1 MKSGQVILPKSSRW
15 GVFILSFVVMF
26 IFTGIVSGIFN
37 GLGLSERIR
46 VLSVSV
52 IQGLLAFVFPTLL
65 TWILTSSEP
74 AVSIGL
80 REQVSGR
87 LWLWIIS
94 LYIIAYPAL
103 CQTVFWN
110 EHMSLPDSMA
120 GLEATWRKWEE
131 AGAKT
136 TNEILS
142 VSSIG
147 AMIVNVLIVGLFT
160 GFAEEMF
167 FRAGFQKLIIQ
178 SGLHPGIAI
187 WLAALIFSAVHM
199 QFFGFVP
206 RLLLGAMFG
215 YVYYRTGSIWA
226 SALLHGIN
234 NSIVVVTTWLAAL
247 GITSENVDDI
257 FINASGFPWIFVASS
272 AITIIFL
279 IYTAKPVS
287 LFFKRNS

>member
-26 IFTGIVSGIFN
+26 IFTGIVSGLFSSI
-37 GLGLSERIR
+37 GLTERIR

-167 FRAGFQKLIIQ
+167 FRAGFQKLMIQ

-215 YVYYRTGSIWA
+215 YVYYRTDSIWA

-247 GITSENVDDI
+247 GIISENVDDI

>member
-1 MKSGQVILPKSSRW
+1 MKSGQIILPKSSRW

-26 IFTGIVSGIFN
+26 IFTGIISGLFSSI
-37 GLGLSERIR
+37 GLSERIR

-110 EHMSLPDSMA
+110 EHMSLPDSMG

-136 TNEILS
+136 THEILS

-167 FRAGFQKLIIQ
+167 FRAGFQKLMIQ
-178 SGLHPGIAI
+178 SGMHPGIAI
-187 WLAALIFSAVHM
+187 WIAALIFSAVHM

-247 GITSENVDDI
+247 GIISENVDDV
-257 FINASGFPWIFVASS
+257 FIIASGFPWIFVASS
-272 AITIIFL
+272 TITIIFL

-287 LFFKRNS
+287 FFFKRNS

>member
-26 IFTGIVSGIFN
+26 IFTGIVSGLFSSI
-37 GLGLSERIR
+37 GLTERIR

-147 AMIVNVLIVGLFT
+147 AMIVNVLIVGMFT

-167 FRAGFQKLIIQ
+167 FRAGFQKLMIQ

-234 NSIVVVTTWLAAL
+234 NSIVVVSTWLAAL
-247 GITSENVDDI
+247 GIISENVDDI

>member
-1 MKSGQVILPKSSRW
+1 MKPGQVILPKSSRW

-26 IFTGIVSGIFN
+26 IFTGIVSGLFSSI
-37 GLGLSERIR
+37 GLTERIR

-167 FRAGFQKLIIQ
+167 FRAGFQKLMIQ

-247 GITSENVDDI
+247 GIISENVDDI
-257 FINASGFPWIFVASS
+257 FINVSGFPWIFVASS

>member
-1 MKSGQVILPKSSRW
+1 MKSGQIILPKSSRW

-26 IFTGIVSGIFN
+26 IFTGIISGLFSSI
-37 GLGLSERIR
+37 GLSERIR

-74 AVSIGL
+74 ALSIGL

-110 EHMSLPDSMA
+110 EHMSLPDSMG

-136 TNEILS
+136 TDEILS

-167 FRAGFQKLIIQ
+167 FRAGFQKLMIQ
-178 SGLHPGIAI
+178 SGMHPGIAI
-187 WLAALIFSAVHM
+187 WIAALIFSAVHM

-234 NSIVVVTTWLAAL
+234 NSIVVVSTWLAAL
-247 GITSENVDDI
+247 GIISENVDDI

>member
-1 MKSGQVILPKSSRW
+1 MKPGQVILPKSSRW

-167 FRAGFQKLIIQ
+167 FRAGFQKLMIQ

-234 NSIVVVTTWLAAL
+234 NSIVVVSTWLAAL
-247 GITSENVDDI
+247 GIISENVDDI

>member
-26 IFTGIVSGIFN
+26 IFTGIVSGLFSSI
-37 GLGLSERIR
+37 GLTERIR

-167 FRAGFQKLIIQ
+167 FRAGFQKLMIQ

-215 YVYYRTGSIWA
+215 YVYYCTGSIWA

-247 GITSENVDDI
+247 GIISENVDDI

>member
-26 IFTGIVSGIFN
+26 IFTGIVSGLFSSI
-37 GLGLSERIR
+37 GLTERIR

-52 IQGLLAFVFPTLL
+52 IQGLLVFVVPTLL

-120 GLEATWRKWEE
+120 ALEATWRKWEE

-167 FRAGFQKLIIQ
+167 FRAGFQKLMIQ

-234 NSIVVVTTWLAAL
+234 NSIVVVSTWLAAL
-247 GITSENVDDI
+247 GIISENVDDI

>member
-26 IFTGIVSGIFN
+26 IFTGIVSGLFSSI
-37 GLGLSERIR
+37 GLTERIR

-120 GLEATWRKWEE
+120 ALEATWRKWEE

-167 FRAGFQKLIIQ
+167 FRAGFQKLMIQ

-247 GITSENVDDI
+247 GIISENVDDI

-287 LFFKRNS
+287 FFFKRNS

>member
-1 MKSGQVILPKSSRW
+1 MKSGQIILPKSSRW

-26 IFTGIVSGIFN
+26 IFTGIVSGLFSSI
-37 GLGLSERIR
+37 GLTERIR

-167 FRAGFQKLIIQ
+167 FRAGFQKLMIQ
-178 SGLHPGIAI
+178 SGMHPGIAI
-187 WLAALIFSAVHM
+187 WIAALIFSAVHM

-234 NSIVVVTTWLAAL
+234 NSIVVVSTWLAAL
-247 GITSENVDDI
+247 GIISENVDDI

-287 LFFKRNS
+287 FFFKRNS

>member
-26 IFTGIVSGIFN
+26 IFTGIVSGLFSSI
-37 GLGLSERIR
+37 GLTERIR

-80 REQVSGR
+80 REQISGR

-167 FRAGFQKLIIQ
+167 FRAGFQKLMIQ

-234 NSIVVVTTWLAAL
+234 NSIVVVSTWLAAL
-247 GITSENVDDI
+247 GIISENVDDI

>member
-1 MKSGQVILPKSSRW
+1 MKSGQIILPKSSRW

-26 IFTGIVSGIFN
+26 IFTGIISGLFSSI
-37 GLGLSERIR
+37 GLSERIR

-110 EHMSLPDSMA
+110 EHMSLPDSMG
-120 GLEATWRKWEE
+120 GLEAIWRKWEE

-136 TNEILS
+136 TDEILS

-167 FRAGFQKLIIQ
+167 FRAGFQKLMIQ
-178 SGLHPGIAI
+178 SGMHPGIAI
-187 WLAALIFSAVHM
+187 WIAALIFSAVHM

-247 GITSENVDDI
+247 GIISENVDYV
-257 FINASGFPWIFVASS
+257 FIIASGFPWIFVASS

-287 LFFKRNS
+287 FFFKRNS

>member
-26 IFTGIVSGIFN
+26 IFTGIVSGLFSSI
-37 GLGLSERIR
+37 GLTERIR

-110 EHMSLPDSMA
+110 EHMSFPDSMA

-167 FRAGFQKLIIQ
+167 FRAGFQKLMIQ

-234 NSIVVVTTWLAAL
+234 NSIVVVSTWLAAL
-247 GITSENVDDI
+247 GIISENVDDI

>member
-1 MKSGQVILPKSSRW
+1 MKPGQVILPKSSRW

-26 IFTGIVSGIFN
+26 IFTGIVSGLFSSI
-37 GLGLSERIR
+37 GLTERIR

-87 LWLWIIS
+87 FWLWIIS

-167 FRAGFQKLIIQ
+167 FRAGFQKLMIQ

-234 NSIVVVTTWLAAL
+234 NSIVVVSTWLAAL
-247 GITSENVDDI
+247 GIISENVDDI

>member
-1 MKSGQVILPKSSRW
+1 MKSGQIILPKSSRW

-26 IFTGIVSGIFN
+26 IFTGIISGLFSSI
-37 GLGLSERIR
+37 GLSERIR

-110 EHMSLPDSMA
+110 EHMSLPDSMG

-136 TNEILS
+136 TDEILS

-167 FRAGFQKLIIQ
+167 FRAGFQKLMIQ
-178 SGLHPGIAI
+178 SGMHPGIAI
-187 WLAALIFSAVHM
+187 WIAALIFSAVHM

-247 GITSENVDDI
+247 GIISENVDYV
-257 FINASGFPWIFVASS
+257 FIIASGFPWIFVASS

-287 LFFKRNS
+287 FFFKRNS

>member
-26 IFTGIVSGIFN
+26 IFTGIVSGLFSSI
-37 GLGLSERIR
+37 GLTERIR

-167 FRAGFQKLIIQ
+167 FRAGFQKLMIQ

-234 NSIVVVTTWLAAL
+234 NSIVVVSTWLAAL
-247 GITSENVDDI
+247 GIISENVDDI

>member
-26 IFTGIVSGIFN
+26 IFTGIVSGLFSSI
-37 GLGLSERIR
+37 GLTERIR

-167 FRAGFQKLIIQ
+167 FRAGFQKLMIQ

-247 GITSENVDDI
+247 GIISENVDDI

>member
-26 IFTGIVSGIFN
+26 IFTGIVSGLFSSIGFT
-37 GLGLSERIR
+37 ERIR

-167 FRAGFQKLIIQ
+167 FRGGFQKLMIQ

-187 WLAALIFSAVHM
+187 WLAALIFSSVHM

-234 NSIVVVTTWLAAL
+234 NSIVVVTTWLATL
-247 GITSENVDDI
+247 GIISENVDDI

>member
-26 IFTGIVSGIFN
+26 IFTGIVSGLFSSI
-37 GLGLSERIR
+37 GLTERIR

-167 FRAGFQKLIIQ
+167 FRAGFQKLMIQ